1 MDPFRSAAR
10 VGCLR
15 GGATRLLEEW
25 PPIPRFREDGQN
37 PAYRPSGIFLFPAK
51 AGAQDRLQGAFLTS
65 GSKTALSLKLQRG
78 FWAPAFAGALRLASG
93 GNRD

>member
-1 MDPFRSAAR
+1 MDR
-10 VGCLR
+10 
-15 GGATRLLEEW
+15 TRLTGPLA
-25 PPIPRFREDGQN
+25 F
-37 PAYRPSGIFLFPAK
+37 SCSPAK
-51 AGAQDRLQGAFLTS
+51 AGVQDRSEGAFFTS